1 MRQKEKQRKNYLM
14 TVHLLQGVDSP
25 SVCEGA
31 SKSGKTSD
39 NRPEGEAPRG
49 STMCVCCVAFQ
60 TLSSEYFFVFVCL
73 SLSLSLSFSF
83 SLSLTLLPSG
93 SLRSLALSASVSR
106 CPSLCLCLSCSFP
119 PAVAFLLAL
128 CRVLCARATRS
139 RSPQKRVR

>member
-1 MRQKEKQRKNYLM
+1 M

-73 SLSLSLSFSF
+73 SLSLSLSFSL
-83 SLSLTLLPSG
+83 SLSLSLSLSRSLAFWFAAFSCAVRVRRTVSFSVPMSLLLLPS
-93 SLRSLALSASVSR
+93 RSSFFARPVSR
-106 CPSLCLCLSCSFP
+106 PLCKSYAFPQSTKAGQVGSC
-119 PAVAFLLAL
+119 
-128 CRVLCARATRS
+128 CG
-139 RSPQKRVR
+139 Q

>member
-1 MRQKEKQRKNYLM
+1 M

-60 TLSSEYFFVFVCL
+60 TLSSEYVFVFVCL
-73 SLSLSLSFSF
+73 SLSLSLSFSLSLF
-83 SLSLTLLPSG
+83 LFLSLSLALLPSG
-93 SLRSLALSASVSR
+93 SLRSLALSASISR

-119 PAVAFLLAL
+119 PAVAVSLAL
-128 CRVLCARATRS
+128 CRVLCAGATRS